1 MKSREFGPNVFER
14 LEQGSQA
21 RGTMLRQTRTVEN
34 ILPIRVVISPVEP
47 ASVSKGYPGLVLIA
61 SALGIALGL
70 NFVDNPSIASAGK
83 DSTATPTRTPTPT
96 PTQPARARATV
107 VISAGEQGVNVQVNN
122 SVTLD
127 QQLIDTLRG
136 PAAVL
141 PQPSVLPA
149 PTAVPTP
156 KDPLDALIDEQA
168 RIALQIARG
177 QATEL
182 QIAQIE
188 RIQRQ
193 INELRY
199 PSATPNAT
207 ATAQSGETITA
218 RAVETRTARAE
229 AGLTEIAGRQATGTA
244 SVPRSIARAKAA
256 AEAAAIELEAAQ
268 IQADAQADLEEARRL
283 RGATPTPATTPS
295 NGEFPWMPIAII
307 STGLAALYLLRERII
322 PAPVV
327 VPGAPA
333 HLTIIQRFRAL
344 RGPRI

>member
-1 MKSREFGPNVFER
+1 MKSREFGPNIFER

-21 RGTMLRQTRTVEN
+21 RAEMFQQVRAVEPV
-34 ILPIRVVISPVEP
+34 LSPVEQISKNRRP
-47 ASVSKGYPGLVLIA
+47 SVILFA
-61 SALGIALGL
+61 TSALGLAVGL
-70 NFVDNPSIASAGK
+70 NFIDNPSIALAGPNAK
-83 DSTATPTRTPTPT
+83 DTATPTRTATPT
-96 PTQPARARATV
+96 PTQPARIRTTV
-107 VISAGEQGVNVQVNN
+107 IAGSQGVNVQIDVNN
-122 SVTLD
+122 SIDQKLLD
-127 QQLIDTLRG
+127 DLLKPDRRSQ
-136 PAAVL
+136 
-141 PQPSVLPA
+141 
-149 PTAVPTP
+149 PTAVPLPTAIPTP

-168 RIALQIARG
+168 RIALIIAKG

-218 RAVETRTARAE
+218 RAVETRTTRAE

-322 PAPVV
+322 PAPPVV
-327 VPGAPA
+327 APGAPA
-333 HLTIIQRFRAL
+333 PHLTIIQRFRAL
-344 RGPRI
+344 GGPRIV